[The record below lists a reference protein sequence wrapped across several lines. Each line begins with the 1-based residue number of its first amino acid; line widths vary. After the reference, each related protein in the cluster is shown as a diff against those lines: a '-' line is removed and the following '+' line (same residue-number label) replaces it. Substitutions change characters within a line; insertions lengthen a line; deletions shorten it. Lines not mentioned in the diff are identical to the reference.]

1 MTSHLIKREFVLIV
15 TVILATN
22 VVSGIIYCAN
32 HTYESSINTTHMQ
45 FTKEVVT
52 QEYAIEGDFKGLH
65 CCAKGY
71 RSIEW
76 WVIFMK
82 EIIWKVSC
90 ASNVMF
96 TNNFSLWLPSTRDQK
111 HNVHV
116 PSINLKNNLERKRAP
131 TYDS

>member
-76 WVIFMK
+76 
-82 EIIWKVSC
+82 
-90 ASNVMF
+90 
-96 TNNFSLWLPSTRDQK
+96 
-111 HNVHV
+111 
-116 PSINLKNNLERKRAP
+116 
-131 TYDS
+131 